1 MRNRE
6 AKGMADK
13 ILFVS
18 GAIFFMLL
26 QTISYSQYRMNFGLT
41 RMQPDSTIPKG
52 IGALHSPV
60 KKEKVNVQGKL
71 LAEGHCVYRIN
82 TGWEITDGMAHLIGH
97 QSVFDEN
104 YNTNGWYNAV
114 VPGTVLTSLVAAGVY
129 PDPYF
134 GLNNLAIPDSL
145 CRKDWWYRTTF
156 ESPASERGKM
166 AWLCFEGINYK
177 AKIWLNGKLLGE
189 IHGAFN
195 RGKFAVKDVLKESG
209 KNVLLVQVLP
219 PNNPGIPHEQSA
231 RSGMGPNGGQLAMD
245 GPTFISSEGWDWVPG
260 IRDRNMGIW
269 QDVKLC
275 FTGNVTAADPQIIS
289 DLPLPDTSSASIN
302 LKTALVNHA
311 DKREM
316 AIIDFAFDNI
326 KITKKVSLEPK
337 QTLQIE
343 LTPEEFPTLLVK
355 QPKLWWP
362 NGYGMPNLYNATIT
376 VTDGAGITEAQN
388 IRFGIREYSY
398 EMMADAPAKPAMR
411 FAYSPTDIK
420 ATQPIF
426 DFANRREFGKKIFIP
441 TLRNNVEIK
450 DLQPLRES
458 NNPYLVIQVN
468 GKPVFCKGGNWGM
481 DDAMKQVSRERLE
494 PAFRLH
500 REANFN
506 LIRNWTGESTEAT
519 FFELAD
525 EYGMMVWNDF
535 WISTEGYNLNPNDQH
550 LFLHNT
556 LDVIRRFRNHASIA
570 VWCPRNEGYA
580 PKGIED
586 ELATQLVL
594 QDGTRHYHGN
604 SREANLRQSGDW
616 HFIVDN
622 KDYFNNYAEGFTT
635 EIGTFSVPEASTI
648 RKFMQVEDQWPI
660 NDVWHYHDLHAE
672 KQNLEGYLR
681 TVDSLYGPSKNLDD
695 FNRKVQLVNYDSH
708 RAIFEA
714 WNSKQWTNGSG
725 VLLWMTHPAW
735 PSMIWQTYSWDFQT
749 HGSFYGS
756 KKGCEPL
763 HIQMNLNDEKVIVAN
778 TSLISY
784 PNVLAEIEIFDLN
797 GKAVFSKTRK
807 LNVEEN
813 NKTDIFE
820 KPLVGITLPQVFL
833 VRLQLK
839 DKDNKVLASNHYWK
853 TNATTKDFTSFN
865 NLPNANIQCKVVK
878 SEPGK
883 IELLLENKSAVPAI
897 GVRLNAVDEKDSI
910 LLPAYF
916 SDGYFTLLP
925 GEKKT
930 ITLQHGAGISPVKVQ
945 VEGYN
950 HSSTLTALRPDNKS
964 SSGKL
969 AGTR

>member
-1 MRNRE
+1 MNQYE
-6 AKGMADK
+6 KNQSC
-13 ILFVS
+13 I
-18 GAIFFMLL
+18 
-26 QTISYSQYRMNFGLT
+26 TIMMVVTIICLICSPVVHGQYRMNFGLT
-41 RMQPDSTIPKG
+41 RPQAENTLPKG
-52 IGALHSPV
+52 KAPLQKTELKPRNHQPG
-60 KKEKVNVQGKL
+60 KVVPMGNCTYK
-71 LAEGHCVYRIN
+71 IN
-82 TGWEITDGMAHLIGH
+82 SGWELTDEMSYLLENG
-97 QSVFDEN
+97 SVFDEA
-104 YNTNGWYNAV
+104 YDSKKWYDAI
-114 VPGTVLTSLVAAGVY
+114 VPGTVLTSLVASGVY

-134 GLNNLAIPDSL
+134 GLNNLAIPDSI
-145 CRKDWWYRTTF
+145 CRKDWWYRTSF
-156 ESPASERGKM
+156 ESPEAENGKL

-177 AKIWLNGKLLGE
+177 ARIWLNGNKLGE
-189 IHGAFN
+189 INGAFE
-195 RGKFAVKDVLKESG
+195 RGKFSVEDLLKSKG
-209 KNVLLVQVLP
+209 RNVLLVQILP

-275 FTGNVTAADPQIIS
+275 FTGTVTASDPQIIS
-289 DLPLPDTSSASIN
+289 DLPLPDTSSASII
-302 LKTALVNHA
+302 LKTDLVNHS
-311 DKREM
+311 DKKEI
-316 AIIDFAFDNI
+316 ATIDFAFENI
-326 KITKKVSLEPK
+326 KITKKVSLEPR
-337 QTLQIE
+337 QTLQVEI
-343 LTPEEFPTLLVK
+343 TPEEFPALLLK

-362 NGYGMPNLYNATIT
+362 NGYGMPNLYTATVT
-376 VTDGAGITEAQN
+376 VTDASGISEVQS

-398 EMMADAPAKPAMR
+398 EMMADAPGKPAMR
-411 FAYSPTDIK
+411 FAYGPTDLK

-426 DFANRREFGKKIFIP
+426 DFANRREFEKKIFIP
-441 TLRNNVEIK
+441 TLRSQVDVKKLEQLK
-450 DLQPLRES
+450 ES
-458 NNPYLVIQVN
+458 NNPFLVILVN

-481 DDAMKQVSRERLE
+481 DDAMKQVSRDRLE

-506 LIRNWTGESTEAT
+506 MIRNWTGESTEAV
-519 FFELAD
+519 FYELAD

-535 WISTEGYNLNPNDQH
+535 WISTEGYNLNPNDQP
-550 LFLHNT
+550 LFLKNS
-556 LDVIRRFRNHASIA
+556 LDVIRRFRNHPSIA

-586 ELATQLVL
+586 ELATQLAL

-616 HFIVDN
+616 HFIMDN
-622 KDYFNNYAEGFTT
+622 KEYFNKYAEGFTT

-681 TVDSLYGPSKNLDD
+681 TVDSLYGPSINLDD
-695 FNRKVQLVNYDSH
+695 FNRKVQLVNYNSH

-778 TSLISY
+778 TSLTSY
-784 PNVLAEIEIFDLN
+784 AAVQAEIEVFDMN
-797 GKAVFSKTRK
+797 GKKVFSKARK
-807 LNVEEN
+807 LDINEN
-813 NKTDIFE
+813 IKTDIFE
-820 KPLVGITLPQVFL
+820 NPLAGIVMPSVYM

-839 DKDNKVLASNHYWK
+839 DKTGKILASNQYWQ
-853 TNATTKDFTSFN
+853 TNTSTIDFTSFN
-865 NLPNANIQCKVVK
+865 NLANANIICKVVK
-878 SEPGK
+878 TEK
-883 IELLLENKSAVPAI
+883 NMVEMVLENKSLVPAI
-897 GVRLNAVDEKDSI
+897 GVRLNAVDEKDNI

-930 ITLQHGAGISPVKVQ
+930 VLLQHGAGIVPVKVQ

-950 HSSTLTALRPDNKS
+950 HASSLTVLKIDSKS
-964 SSGKL
+964 TSNKL
-969 AGTR
+969 AGTQ